1 MIKVHIF
8 RKMADIIDR
17 NNSEEKKHD
26 EDGYQ
31 NNNPTPDESSPLSRT
46 IYLSSANTNITAQSF
61 GNSFPGFAKI
71 LPVQN
76 LAENTVHGSVEGKF
90 LKYFIILNHYIF
102 YEQIKKQFPDQFNYE
117 GGPITPHLTQTT
129 DVHEQITDK
138 SNMEKQVEDNQ
149 NNVKDTNKNL
159 YGLSDSKFHI
169 ETQFFVKFLNTL
181 FKISVSD
188 ENNSSSSSQKS
199 CGYKGVL
206 KQELDDKNATILKY
220 SCKLKQ
226 LSDEKLKNQNMYME
240 ELFILEKNL
249 AESKKT
255 TNIYEQEMKQL
266 IEEKN
271 KITEDMAY
279 MYEDLQIKHKEEI
292 RDMQAKHQE
301 QISLLEKSLA
311 ESQLKINNLIGE
323 LTAMKNAYQQSVTLM
338 SRIQGNIDVF
348 NRLTPTYP
356 NITHLEKV
364 ILCVQKT
371 CTVN

>member
-1 MIKVHIF
+1 
-8 RKMADIIDR
+8 
-17 NNSEEKKHD
+17 
-26 EDGYQ
+26 
-31 NNNPTPDESSPLSRT
+31 
-46 IYLSSANTNITAQSF
+46 
-61 GNSFPGFAKI
+61 
-71 LPVQN
+71 
-76 LAENTVHGSVEGKF
+76 
-90 LKYFIILNHYIF
+90 
-102 YEQIKKQFPDQFNYE
+102 
-117 GGPITPHLTQTT
+117 
-129 DVHEQITDK
+129 
-138 SNMEKQVEDNQ
+138 
-149 NNVKDTNKNL
+149 
-159 YGLSDSKFHI
+159 
-169 ETQFFVKFLNTL
+169 
-181 FKISVSD
+181 
-188 ENNSSSSSQKS
+188 
-199 CGYKGVL
+199 
-206 KQELDDKNATILKY
+206 
-220 SCKLKQ
+220 
-226 LSDEKLKNQNMYME
+226 MYME

-301 QISLLEKSLA
+301 QISLLEKSLE